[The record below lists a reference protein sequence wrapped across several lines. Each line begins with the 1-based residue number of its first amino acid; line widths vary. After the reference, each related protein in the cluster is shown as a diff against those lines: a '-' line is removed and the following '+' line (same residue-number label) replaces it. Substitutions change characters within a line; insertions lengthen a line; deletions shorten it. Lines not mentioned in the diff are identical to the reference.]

1 MGTDRAN
8 GGQGNE
14 SKSAPEGKASPRRI
28 LLVGDKPLFVALR
41 QSLLRSG
48 ASKVLVAV
56 SGAEGLKVAR
66 TVPPDAILLDAE
78 LPDLDGVEVCRRLR
92 LDPLTEAIPVILLT
106 SSSKTPSNRNIS
118 EANAVA
124 SIPIGIDTARLL
136 NMVQMVFNTPL
147 TRRTAP
153 RASVALGVDYTHAD
167 CVGTAKTLNLSQD
180 GMFIVTEKPPEVGT
194 HLVLHFALPDSD
206 PVEGTARV
214 AWIRGPGDEHPY
226 PAGMAVKFLELP
238 PGARP
243 AIAAFVANLLASPAL
258 SKAT

>member
-1 MGTDRAN
+1 MGPDRAN
-8 GGQGNE
+8 SGQGNG
-14 SKSAPEGKASPRRI
+14 SKPAQPGKTSLRRI

-92 LDPLTEAIPVILLT
+92 VDPLTEGIPVILLT
-106 SSSKTPSNRNIS
+106 GNSQTPSNRYSS
-118 EANAVA
+118 EPNAVA
-124 SIPIGIDTARLL
+124 SVPMGIDTVRLL

-147 TRRTAP
+147 TRRTVP
-153 RASVALGVDYTHAD
+153 RATVALGVDYTHD
-167 CVGTAKTLNLSQD
+167 ECTGTAKTLNLSQD
-180 GMFIVTEKPPEVGT
+180 GMFIVTKEPPEVGT

-226 PAGMAVKFLELP
+226 PAGMAVTFMELP
-238 PGARP
+238 PEARP
-243 AIAAFVANLLASPAL
+243 AIAAFVAHLLASPTL
-258 SKAT
+258 SKTA

>member
-8 GGQGNE
+8 GGQGNG
-14 SKSAPEGKASPRRI
+14 SKSAQAGKASLRRI

-56 SGAEGLKVAR
+56 NGAEGLKVAR

-78 LPDLDGVEVCRRLR
+78 LPDLDGAEVCRRLR
-92 LDPLTEAIPVILLT
+92 VDPLTEAIPVILLT
-106 SSSKTPSNRNIS
+106 AGSQTPSNRNIS
-118 EANAVA
+118 EPNAVA
-124 SIPIGIDTARLL
+124 SVPIGIDTARLL

-167 CVGTAKTLNLSQD
+167 CTGTAKTLNLSQD

-226 PAGMAVKFLELP
+226 PAGMAVTFLELP
-238 PGARP
+238 PEARP

-258 SKAT
+258 SKTT